1 MVLESNNGSFFEVL
15 IVYCIWLSINC
26 YFHIYLKFIENLLF
40 ILQIGFKLI
49 INLNMDEFLIEMEI
63 NYTSQI

>member
-1 MVLESNNGSFFEVL
+1 MDPVFE
-15 IVYCIWLSINC
+15 VYCIWLSFNF
-26 YFHIYLKFIENLLF
+26 YFLIYLKFIENLLF

-63 NYTSQI
+63 NYTPKI